1 MKTSQDLFKQL
12 DEAEALFSKGSIKIA
27 QKKVREVIS
36 KSKELDKV
44 PNKLRH
50 KLNFA
55 IGQSRYFDDVSSF
68 ATNPKREELIKE
80 ISTIIESPLDSLKNW
95 TKCQTNSGINLI
107 LQLVNQDI
115 LMICRLLQLIQK
127 EKN

>member
-12 DEAEALFSKGSIKIA
+12 DEAESLFTKGSIKVA
-27 QKKVREVIS
+27 QKKLE
-36 KSKELDKV
+36 
-44 PNKLRH
+44 KL
-50 KLNFA
+50 L
-55 IGQSRYFDDVSSF
+55 Q
-68 ATNPKREELIKE
+68 
-80 ISTIIESPLDSLKNW
+80 SLKNW
-95 TKCQTNSGINLI
+95 TRYQTNLGINLI